1 MTKIILLSFVCLI
14 SFSFNASPQS
24 LDALEKRYDNLR
36 SVVKKDNMILDSLKN
51 ILETRAKQIENEK
64 QKLNPDNDKIVKLM
78 AGSVSLSNLID
89 DYQEKLD
96 ANSKNLKQLSK
107 MLEARYSAK
116 IDSLQLLKKSTK
128 ENSEKLDSE
137 ILLYTEKRLLISPQV
152 DLLSFNPQKILE
164 IDLTKTKNSDEKA
177 SLKEYLSSA
186 LAEINAE
193 LSEVTKQAKEIDAAL
208 ILQEKTSKFLAETEF
223 DRDFRP
229 GKSSRSSTART
240 YESSILS
247 VQDKLVIADQINSY
261 ALLLDQL
268 NIFDK
273 SENINLQ
280 KFNFKS
286 GKANL
291 SLKDYSSL
299 LKKLKQRLND
309 YKLILTNKIEQSK

>member
-51 ILETRAKQIENEK
+51 ILENRAKQIENEK
-64 QKLNPDNDKIVKLM
+64 QKLNPDNDKIIKLM

-128 ENSEKLDSE
+128 ENSEKLDSD

-299 LKKLKQRLND
+299 LKELKQRLSD

>member
-128 ENSEKLDSE
+128 ENSEKLDGE

-299 LKKLKQRLND
+299 LKELKQRLSD

>member
-51 ILETRAKQIENEK
+51 ILENRAKQIENEK

-299 LKKLKQRLND
+299 LKELKQRLSD

>member
-14 SFSFNASPQS
+14 SFSFNASLQS

-64 QKLNPDNDKIVKLM
+64 QKLNPDNDKIIKLM

-107 MLEARYSAK
+107 MSEARYSAK

-128 ENSEKLDSE
+128 ENSEKLDSD

-299 LKKLKQRLND
+299 LKELKQRLSD

>member
-14 SFSFNASPQS
+14 SFSFNASLQS

-64 QKLNPDNDKIVKLM
+64 QKLNPDNDKIIKLM

-128 ENSEKLDSE
+128 ENSEKLDGE

-299 LKKLKQRLND
+299 LKELKQRLSD

>member
-64 QKLNPDNDKIVKLM
+64 QKLNPDNDKIIKLM

-107 MLEARYSAK
+107 MSEARYSAK

-299 LKKLKQRLND
+299 LKELKQRLSD

>member
-51 ILETRAKQIENEK
+51 ILENRAKQIENEK

-107 MLEARYSAK
+107 MSEARYSAK

-299 LKKLKQRLND
+299 LKELKQRLSD

>member
-14 SFSFNASPQS
+14 SFSFNASLQS

-64 QKLNPDNDKIVKLM
+64 QKLNPDNDKIIKLM

-299 LKKLKQRLND
+299 LKELKQRLSD

>member
-14 SFSFNASPQS
+14 SFSFNASLQS

-64 QKLNPDNDKIVKLM
+64 QKLNPDNDKIIKLM

-128 ENSEKLDSE
+128 ENSEKLDSD

-299 LKKLKQRLND
+299 LKELKQRLSD

>member
-24 LDALEKRYDNLR
+24 LDELEKRYDNLR

-64 QKLNPDNDKIVKLM
+64 QKLNPDNDKIIKLM

-107 MLEARYSAK
+107 MSEARYSAK

-128 ENSEKLDSE
+128 ENSEKLDGE

-299 LKKLKQRLND
+299 LKELKQRLSD

>member
-14 SFSFNASPQS
+14 SFSFNASLQS

-51 ILETRAKQIENEK
+51 ILENRAKQIENEK

-89 DYQEKLD
+89 DYQEKL
-96 ANSKNLKQLSK
+96 
-107 MLEARYSAK
+107 EARYSAK

-128 ENSEKLDSE
+128 ENSEKLDSD

-299 LKKLKQRLND
+299 LKELKQRLSD

>member
-51 ILETRAKQIENEK
+51 ILENRAKQIENEK

-128 ENSEKLDSE
+128 ENSEKLDSD

-299 LKKLKQRLND
+299 LKELKQRLSD

>member
-64 QKLNPDNDKIVKLM
+64 QKLNPDNDKIIKLM

-128 ENSEKLDSE
+128 ENSEKLDSD

-299 LKKLKQRLND
+299 LKELKQRLSD

>member
-14 SFSFNASPQS
+14 SFSFNASLQS

-128 ENSEKLDSE
+128 ENSEKLDGE

-299 LKKLKQRLND
+299 LKELKQRLSD

>member
-64 QKLNPDNDKIVKLM
+64 QKLNPDNDKIIKLM

-107 MLEARYSAK
+107 MSEARYSAK

-128 ENSEKLDSE
+128 ENSEKLDSD

-299 LKKLKQRLND
+299 LKELKQRLSD

>member
-64 QKLNPDNDKIVKLM
+64 QKLNPDNDKIIKLM

-107 MLEARYSAK
+107 MSEARYSAK

-128 ENSEKLDSE
+128 ENSEKLDGE

-299 LKKLKQRLND
+299 LKELKQRLSD

>member
-14 SFSFNASPQS
+14 SFSFNASLQS

-128 ENSEKLDSE
+128 ENSEKLDSD

-229 GKSSRSSTART
+229 GKSSRSLTART

-299 LKKLKQRLND
+299 LKELKQRLSD

>member
-51 ILETRAKQIENEK
+51 ILENRAKQIENEK
-64 QKLNPDNDKIVKLM
+64 QKLNPDNDKIIKLM

-299 LKKLKQRLND
+299 LKELKQRLSD

>member
-1 MTKIILLSFVCLI
+1 
-14 SFSFNASPQS
+14 
-24 LDALEKRYDNLR
+24 
-36 SVVKKDNMILDSLKN
+36 MILDSLKN

-64 QKLNPDNDKIVKLM
+64 QKLNPDNDKIIKLM

-128 ENSEKLDSE
+128 ENSEKLDGE

-299 LKKLKQRLND
+299 LKELKQRLSD

>member
-64 QKLNPDNDKIVKLM
+64 QKLNPDNDKIIKLM

-299 LKKLKQRLND
+299 LKELKQRLSD

>member
-107 MLEARYSAK
+107 MSEARYSAK

-128 ENSEKLDSE
+128 ENSEKLDGE

-299 LKKLKQRLND
+299 LKELKQRLSD

>member
-128 ENSEKLDSE
+128 ENSEKLDSD

-299 LKKLKQRLND
+299 LKELKQRLSD

>member
-1 MTKIILLSFVCLI
+1 MTIIILLSFVCLI
-14 SFSFNASPQS
+14 SFSFNASLQS

-51 ILETRAKQIENEK
+51 ILENRAKQIENEK

-107 MLEARYSAK
+107 MSEARYSAK

-128 ENSEKLDSE
+128 ENSEKLDGE

-286 GKANL
+286 SKANL

-299 LKKLKQRLND
+299 LKELKQRLSD

>member
-64 QKLNPDNDKIVKLM
+64 QKLNPDNDKIIKLM

-128 ENSEKLDSE
+128 ENSEKLDGE

-299 LKKLKQRLND
+299 LKELKQRLSD

>member
-299 LKKLKQRLND
+299 LKELKQRLSD

>member
-64 QKLNPDNDKIVKLM
+64 QKLNPDNDKIIKLM

-128 ENSEKLDSE
+128 ENSEKLDSD

-193 LSEVTKQAKEIDAAL
+193 LSEVTKQAKEIDA
-208 ILQEKTSKFLAETEF
+208 EKTSKFLAETEF

-229 GKSSRSSTART
+229 GKSSRSLTART

-247 VQDKLVIADQINSY
+247 MQDKLVIADQINSY

-299 LKKLKQRLND
+299 LKELKQRLSD